1 MCHEFTTQTTK
12 KHQHS
17 TIYDKL
23 LLLLLLLL
31 LILLLLILL
40 ANCLMTSSLQC
51 SLNSSPAC
59 KPVTRTSCMAY
70 STTLSSLL
78 AVSTVNVAY
87 YPFLINVDIHA
98 GVKHP
103 SILCDACREN
113 GITGIR
119 WKCVRC
125 YNFDLCN
132 ICYSDG
138 KHSLEHE
145 FSRIDVLEGP
155 RYMMHSS
162 CLYACFVLQV
172 PGNLVVHKLLK
183 YMYMWNPVANKQTNK
198 QTNKQKSM
206 AHFNIEVGLALAH
219 LNKY

>member
-1 MCHEFTTQTTK
+1 
-12 KHQHS
+12 
-17 TIYDKL
+17 
-23 LLLLLLLL
+23 
-31 LILLLLILL
+31 
-40 ANCLMTSSLQC
+40 
-51 SLNSSPAC
+51 
-59 KPVTRTSCMAY
+59 MAY

-78 AVSTVNVAY
+78 AVSIINVAY

-113 GITGIR
+113 GINGIR

-132 ICYSDG
+132 ICYSSG

-155 RYMMHSS
+155 RYMMYSY
-162 CLYACFVLQV
+162 CLCAFFVLQV
-172 PGNLVVHKLLK
+172 PENSVVHELLK
-183 YMYMWNPVANKQTNK
+183 YMCMWSPVANKQAEK
-198 QTNKQKSM
+198 HGILQHPGGACSSSPQ
-206 AHFNIEVGLALAH
+206 HV
-219 LNKY
+219 LNKT